1 MTKIRNFKQDYFGH
15 WILVFGIYLGFGFW
29 DLEFE
34 TPQKADERLL
44 MKESTKA
51 NWPQNNSDVC
61 IRCATCMAVCP
72 VSRVTPKFPGPKQA
86 GPGAERFRRPGEPSV
101 DEWID
106 LCIGCHL
113 CDMVCSSGVNISELN
128 LIAKAKYL
136 DEKGRPFRDWLLTHS
151 YLFGRLGSFFAPFI
165 NRLLRNP
172 AIKWMVE
179 GIFRIDKRREL
190 PGYESSTFRQ
200 WFKEHQP
207 QRNQQ
212 ENVRARQKVEVD
224 NPPSPPF
231 KKVAYFYGCYIN
243 TNEVDVGKAT
253 VQVLEANGFQVT
265 LPPQRCCGIPML
277 GNGDFRGA
285 RRMGLYNVPSFL
297 DTIRSGSD
305 IIFSSTSCGYM
316 MKYEYSRLLS
326 IPKAEEVSQHLRDLF
341 EFLRNLKGSNGFNT
355 NFKELPLKVGY
366 FAPCHLRALG
376 IGLPALEILRL
387 IPGLKID
394 NIDADCCGMGG
405 TFGFKKEKY
414 EISQGIGRDL
424 AEAIDRLKPEIILSD
439 CEGCRMQIRHLTG
452 LKVLHPIQ
460 TLRDALT

>member
-1 MTKIRNFKQDYFGH
+1 MK
-15 WILVFGIYLGFGFW
+15 
-29 DLEFE
+29 
-34 TPQKADERLL
+34 
-44 MKESTKA
+44 KES
-51 NWPQNNSDVC
+51 WPQNNSDVC

-86 GPGAERFRRPGEPSV
+86 GPGVERFRRPGEASV
-101 DEWID
+101 EEWID

-151 YLFGRLGSFFAPFI
+151 YLFGRIGSFLSPFVNLLI
-165 NRLLRNP
+165 KNPIVKWIAEALLR
-172 AIKWMVE
+172 IE
-179 GIFRIDKRREL
+179 RKREI
-190 PGYESSTFRQ
+190 PSYESSTFRH
-200 WFKEHQP
+200 WFKNHP
-207 QRNQQ
+207 TKGNR
-212 ENVRARQKVEVD
+212 KI
-224 NPPSPPF
+224 
-231 KKVAYFYGCYIN
+231 AYFYGCYIN

-253 VQVLEANGFQVT
+253 VQVLEANGFEVT

-277 GNGDFRGA
+277 GNGDFKGA
-285 RRMGLYNVPSFL
+285 RKMGLYNVPSFV

-316 MKYEYSRLLS
+316 MKYEYSRLLK
-326 IPKAEEVSQHLRDLF
+326 IRRAEEVSPHIHDLF
-341 EFLRNLKGSNGFNT
+341 EFLRNLKETNGLNT
-355 NFKELPLKVGY
+355 NFKELPLKIAY

-376 IGLPALEILRL
+376 IGLPALDILRL
-387 IPGLKID
+387 IPGFKID
-394 NIDADCCGMGG
+394 NIEADCCGMGG

-414 EISQGIGRDL
+414 EISQEIGRDL
-424 AEAIDRLKPEIILSD
+424 VEAIDRLEPEIILSD

-460 TLRDALT
+460 VLRDALL

>member
-1 MTKIRNFKQDYFGH
+1 MI
-15 WILVFGIYLGFGFW
+15 
-29 DLEFE
+29 
-34 TPQKADERLL
+34 ER
-44 MKESTKA
+44 MKNQS
-51 NWPQNNSDVC
+51 WPKVNADVC

-86 GPGAERFRRPGEPSV
+86 GPGAERFRRAGEPSV

-113 CDMVCSSGVNISELN
+113 CDMVCSSGVKISELN

-136 DEKGRPFRDWLLTHS
+136 DERGRPFRDWLLTHS
-151 YLFGRLGSFFAPFI
+151 YLFGRIGSLFSPLI
-165 NRLLRNP
+165 NRLLENNQ
-172 AIKWMVE
+172 IKWLAE
-179 GIFRIDKRREL
+179 SFLRIDRRREL
-190 PGYESSTFRQ
+190 PGYESQTFRQ
-200 WFKEHQP
+200 WFKNHQT
-207 QRNQQ
+207 
-212 ENVRARQKVEVD
+212 KG
-224 NPPSPPF
+224 
-231 KKVAYFYGCYIN
+231 KKKIAYFYGCYTN

-253 VQVLEANGFQVT
+253 VQALEANGFEVT
-265 LPPQRCCGIPML
+265 LPRQRCCGIPML
-277 GNGDFRGA
+277 GNGDFKGA
-285 RRMGLYNVPSFL
+285 RKMGLYNVPSFL

-316 MKYEYSRLLS
+316 MKYEYGRLLS
-326 IPKAEEVSQHLRDLF
+326 IPKAEEVSYHLHDLF
-341 EFLRNLKGSNGFNT
+341 EFLRNLKESNGFNT

-387 IPGLKID
+387 VPGLKID
-394 NIDADCCGMGG
+394 NIEADCCGMGG

-414 EISQGIGRDL
+414 EISQEIGRDL
-424 AEAIDRLKPEIILSD
+424 VEAIDRLKPDIILSD

-460 TLRDALT
+460 VLRDALSINKATG